1 MFIKCPDNG
10 IQVGPVLPEGKTD
23 LSLASDANFIYALAT
38 TFHAPFSSS
47 PLAVRETAVTT
58 SVASK

>member
-38 TFHAPFSSS
+38 LFHAPFSSS
-47 PLAVRETAVTT
+47 PLAVRET
-58 SVASK
+58 